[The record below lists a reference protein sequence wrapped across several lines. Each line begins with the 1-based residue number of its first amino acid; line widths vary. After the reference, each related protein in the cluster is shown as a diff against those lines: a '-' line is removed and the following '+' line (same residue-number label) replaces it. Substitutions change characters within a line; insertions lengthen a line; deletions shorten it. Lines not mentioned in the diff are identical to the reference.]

1 MSKEWIGLT
10 TPEGRGVWVRA
21 SEVEAVVDTKD
32 AREVWTAAGAYDV
45 REPIGDVLAALG
57 LDTLAGVYL
66 IASGFCAAV
75 VALLMAR
82 NAIGVVAAWWRA

>member
-32 AREVWTAAGAYDV
+32 AREVWTAGAM
-45 REPIGDVLAALG
+45 ALG